1 MDADRKWVIVRIDGK
16 IAAISTDYRLL
27 ASISAGLSAG
37 SHIYKNRNKVGR
49 TRQKTEGV
57 PLYREITAVTV
68 GFEEVWKLRQELKW
82 EDMMLYGTD
91 FQKAVWRKLWEL
103 THHRM
108 DGDEMNGAKGVGE
121 GTAERCIGETA
132 EEIERE
138 IAEEGQDQQA
148 TDGDEV
154 HGAKGVEEGTAERY
168 GGEIAEEIE
177 RETTEEGQDQQA
189 TDGHEVHGAKGV
201 GEGTAERCIGETAEG
216 VGGKIAEEQPE
227 ARLISYSDFAGLC
240 SNRAGV
246 RAVAH
251 AIGLNPVSIVIP
263 CHLVIPKESIDKI
276 TDIQKKAESTIFKGD
291 DLCLNSILNDSSID
305 FGEYSHGRELKR
317 MLIRKEL
324 TGF

>member
-37 SHIYKNRNKVGR
+37 SHIYKDRNKGGR

-91 FQKAVWRKLWEL
+91 FQKAVWRKHWEL

-121 GTAERCIGETA
+121 ETAGRYGGETA
-132 EEIERE
+132 EEI
-138 IAEEGQDQQA
+138 
-148 TDGDEV
+148 
-154 HGAKGVEEGTAERY
+154 AK
-168 GGEIAEEIE
+168 
-177 RETTEEGQDQQA
+177 
-189 TDGHEVHGAKGV
+189 
-201 GEGTAERCIGETAEG
+201 G
-216 VGGKIAEEQPE
+216 VGGKIVEEQPE

>member
-37 SHIYKNRNKVGR
+37 SHIYKGRNKGGR

-57 PLYREITAVTV
+57 SLYREITAVSV

-82 EDMMLYGTD
+82 EDMILYGTD

-121 GTAERCIGETA
+121 ETA
-132 EEIERE
+132 
-138 IAEEGQDQQA
+138 
-148 TDGDEV
+148 
-154 HGAKGVEEGTAERY
+154 KRY

-177 RETTEEGQDQQA
+177 RETAEEGQDQQA
-189 TDGHEVHGAKGV
+189 VDGDEVHGAKGV
-201 GEGTAERCIGETAEG
+201 GEGTAERFGGEITEEIERETAEEGQDQQATDGDDMNGAEG

>member
-37 SHIYKNRNKVGR
+37 SHIYKGRNKGGR

-57 PLYREITAVTV
+57 SLYKEISAVTV

-108 DGDEMNGAKGVGE
+108 DGHEVHGAKVVGE
-121 GTAERCIGETA
+121 GTAERCIGET
-132 EEIERE
+132 
-138 IAEEGQDQQA
+138 
-148 TDGDEV
+148 V
-154 HGAKGVEEGTAERY
+154 
-168 GGEIAEEIE
+168 
-177 RETTEEGQDQQA
+177 
-189 TDGHEVHGAKGV
+189 
-201 GEGTAERCIGETAEG
+201 EG

>member
-37 SHIYKNRNKVGR
+37 SHIYKGRNKGGR

-57 PLYREITAVTV
+57 SLYREITAVSV

-82 EDMMLYGTD
+82 EDMILYGTD

-121 GTAERCIGETA
+121 ETA
-132 EEIERE
+132 
-138 IAEEGQDQQA
+138 
-148 TDGDEV
+148 
-154 HGAKGVEEGTAERY
+154 KRY

-177 RETTEEGQDQQA
+177 RETAEEGQDQQA
-189 TDGHEVHGAKGV
+189 TDGDEVHGAKGV